1 MEMNSL
7 KGLGPKSIEMLEAIG
22 VTSYQQFIQEDPFE
36 IYAKLKKEFP
46 DLSMNMLYALI
57 GAQEDIHWQE
67 VTKVRKTEIL
77 MRLDDMGL
85 APDKK

>member
-1 MEMNSL
+1 MKMDSL
-7 KGLGPKSIEMLEAIG
+7 KGLGPKSIKMLNTIG
-22 VTSYQQFIQEDPFE
+22 ITSYQQFMEKDPYD

-67 VTKVRKTEIL
+67 VASKRKTEIL
-77 MRLDDMGL
+77 MRLDDMGM
-85 APDKK
+85 APGQ